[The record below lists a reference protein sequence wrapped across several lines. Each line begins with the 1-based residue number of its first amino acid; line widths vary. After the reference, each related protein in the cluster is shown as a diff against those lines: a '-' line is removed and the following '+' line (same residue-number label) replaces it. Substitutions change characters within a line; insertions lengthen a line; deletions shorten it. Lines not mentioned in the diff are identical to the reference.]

1 MHVGR
6 RTLLFAVGFILLTV
20 PLFISAQSPL
30 QFIPVAPCRLVDT
43 RITGEPIN
51 GGTSQTFAIQG
62 NCGVPPSA
70 AAYSLN
76 VTVVPHGTLGF
87 LTVWPAGQ
95 NRPVVSTLNSYDG
108 RVKANA
114 AIVGAG
120 SSGGGAVS
128 VYATN
133 TTDLVLDING
143 YFAPANASSLAFY
156 PLSPCRVA
164 DTRKSGH
171 FLHGGQEADFAV
183 SGVCDIPSGAAAYS
197 LNFTAV
203 PQKPLGYL
211 TVWPKGQPQPHV
223 STLNSPTGTVVAN
236 AAMVGA
242 GESGEIAVYPTDNT
256 DLVIDIDGYYAP
268 ATSASGGLS
277 LYTLTPC
284 RVLDTRLTTGAFT
297 GTLPVNGLV
306 SSCGVPSLAQ
316 ALVLNAT
323 VIPQDPSLG
332 YLTLWPNGQL
342 RPLAST
348 LNALDGT
355 VTSNMAVTPTTNG
368 FVNAYASN
376 STQLLM
382 DTSSYFAIPSG
393 LNGNYVFTFNGYN
406 NGSFVV
412 MAGSLVADGNGN
424 ITSGVLDYNA
434 GAGESPNNNPTPQ
447 IIAPGPASVYSINPN
462 GLGTMTITTN
472 LSVFKFQV
480 VIRTDG
486 SGRLIQSDR
495 GQPLVY
501 GSGQIKSHTP
511 LAQGQT
517 WPLCGSNVV
526 SGVVRIG

>member
-1 MHVGR
+1 M
-6 RTLLFAVGFILLTV
+6 
-20 PLFISAQSPL
+20 
-30 QFIPVAPCRLVDT
+30 
-43 RITGEPIN
+43 
-51 GGTSQTFAIQG
+51 
-62 NCGVPPSA
+62 
-70 AAYSLN
+70 
-76 VTVVPHGTLGF
+76 
-87 LTVWPAGQ
+87 
-95 NRPVVSTLNSYDG
+95 VSTLNSYDG

-128 VYATN
+128 VYASD

-156 PLSPCRVA
+156 PITPCRVA

-183 SGVCDIPSGAAAYS
+183 SGVCNIPSGAAAYS
-197 LNFTAV
+197 LNMTVV

-211 TVWPKGQPQPHV
+211 TVWPKGQQQPYV

-242 GESGEIAVYPTDNT
+242 GGSGEVAVYPTDNT
-256 DLVIDIDGYYAP
+256 DLVIDIDGYYALGN
-268 ATSASGGLS
+268 SAAGGLS
-277 LYTLTPC
+277 LYTLAPC

-297 GTLPVNGLV
+297 GTLTVNSLV

-323 VIPQDPSLG
+323 VVPQDSSLG
-332 YLTLWPNGQL
+332 YLTLWPNGQP

-348 LNALDGT
+348 LNAPDGT
-355 VTSNMAVTPTTNG
+355 VTSNVAVTPTTNG
-368 FVNAYASN
+368 FVNAFASN

-382 DTSSYFAIPSG
+382 DASSYFAIPSG

-406 NGSFVV
+406 NGAFVV
-412 MAGSLVADGNGN
+412 MAGSFVADGNGN
-424 ITSGVLDYNA
+424 ITSGVLDYNS
-434 GAGESPNNNPTPQ
+434 GAGEAPSNNPTPQ
-447 IIAPGPASVYSINPN
+447 IIAPGAGSVYSITPN

-480 VIRTDG
+480 SIRSDG
-486 SGRLIQSDR
+486 SGRLIQSDPGSIGLWFGPDPEALPVSPGPDLATLR
-495 GQPLVY
+495 QQY
-501 GSGQIKSHTP
+501 GAGIV
-511 LAQGQT
+511 
-517 WPLCGSNVV
+517 W
-526 SGVVRIG
+526 IG